1 MQSIAI
7 DDLKLAEALLAGERR
22 LLEMVATG
30 EPLADVL
37 HALCNIAEA
46 TGSGVHCSIL
56 LIDSDAKFHFGAGP
70 SVPPGYAQA
79 VEDVPVMP
87 EVGPCGMAASLK
99 LQVVVDDL
107 VVDPRWQPLP
117 WHAAAVKFGLRSAC
131 STPIFARSGEVL
143 GTFAMYHEQAGSPS
157 PIDQTII
164 QQFTHI
170 ASIAI
175 ERAQREAALKRSEA
189 FLAEAQRLSSTG
201 SFLWRVSTGEM
212 TWSEE
217 TYRIFEFDPKTRVT
231 LELISSRYH
240 PDDLPLFYQWVARAS
255 REAQDLE
262 AEPRLRMG
270 DGSIKYVHT
279 LAHASRNERG
289 ELEYIGAVQDV
300 TERRRSEDA
309 LNKVRSEL
317 AHVARVTTLGALTAS
332 ITHEVNQPLSGIVTN
347 ASTSLRML
355 ADDPPNLEG
364 ARETARR
371 TIRDANR
378 ASEVIARLRA
388 LFGKKALVME
398 RVDLNEAIRE
408 VVALAASEF
417 QRDRVA
423 IRSELATDLPST
435 QGDRVQ
441 LQQVVLNLM
450 RNARDAMLG
459 TNGELRSVVI
469 KTACDDGGLRLTV
482 TDSGVGVESLERIFD
497 AFYSTKSNGMG
508 IGLWVSRS
516 IIESHRGRIW
526 AEPNEGPG
534 TTFGLWL
541 PRVECSF
548 RS

>member
-46 TGSGVHCSIL
+46 TGSGVHCTIL

-70 SVPPGYAQA
+70 NVPPGFVKA

-99 LQVVVDDL
+99 RQVVVDDL
-107 VVDPRWQPLP
+107 VVDPRWQSLP
-117 WHAAAVKFGLRSAC
+117 WHTAAVKYGLRSAC

-143 GTFAMYHEQAGSPS
+143 GTFAMYHERPGSPS

-217 TYRIFEFDPKTRVT
+217 TYRIFEFDPETRVT

-240 PDDLPLFYQWVARAS
+240 PDDLPLFYEWVGRAS

-262 AEPRLRMG
+262 AEPRLLMG

-279 LAHASRNERG
+279 LAHATRNERG

-300 TERRRSEDA
+300 SERRRSEDA
-309 LNKVRSEL
+309 LNNVRSEL

-332 ITHEVNQPLSGIVTN
+332 IAHEVNQPLSGIVTN

-355 ADDPPNLEG
+355 ADDPPNIEG

-388 LFGKKALVME
+388 LFGKKAPAME
-398 RVDLNEAIRE
+398 GVDLNEAIRE
-408 VVALAASEF
+408 VVALAANEF
-417 QRDRVA
+417 QRDHVA
-423 IRSELATDLPST
+423 IRSDFATDLPST

-441 LQQVVLNLM
+441 LQQVVLNLL

-459 TNGELRSVVI
+459 ADGGPRSVVI
-469 KTACDDGGLRLTV
+469 KTACDDDGVRLTV
-482 TDSGVGVESLERIFD
+482 TDSGVGVESPDRLFD
-497 AFYSTKSNGMG
+497 AFYTTKSNGMG

-526 AEPNEGPG
+526 AERNEGPG

-541 PRVECSF
+541 PRVECS
-548 RS
+548 SQS

>member
-37 HALCNIAEA
+37 HELCNIAEA

-70 SVPPGYAQA
+70 SVPPGYAKA
-79 VEDVPVMP
+79 IEEVPVMP
-87 EVGPCGMAASLK
+87 EVGPCGMSASLK
-99 LQVVVDDL
+99 RQVVVEDL
-107 VVDPRWQPLP
+107 IVDPRWQPLP

-143 GTFAMYHEQAGSPS
+143 GTFAMYYEQPGSPS

-201 SFLWRVSTGEM
+201 SFLWRVPTGEM

-217 TYRIFEFDPKTRVT
+217 TYRIFEFDPGTRVT

-240 PDDLPLFYQWVARAS
+240 PDDLPLFYEWARRAS

-279 LAHASRNERG
+279 LAHATRNERG

-332 ITHEVNQPLSGIVTN
+332 IAHEVNQPLSGIVTN

-355 ADDPPNLEG
+355 ADDPPNVDG

-388 LFGKKALVME
+388 LFGKKAPTME
-398 RVDLNEAIRE
+398 GVDLNEAIRE
-408 VVALAASEF
+408 VVALAANEF

-423 IRSELATDLPST
+423 IRSELAMDLPST

-441 LQQVVLNLM
+441 LQQVVLNLL

-459 TNGELRSVVI
+459 VDGGPRSVVI
-469 KTACDDGGLRLTV
+469 KTACDDGGVRLTV
-482 TDSGVGVESLERIFD
+482 TDAGVGIESPERLFD
-497 AFYSTKSNGMG
+497 AFYTTKSDGMG

-516 IIESHRGRIW
+516 IVESHRGRIW
-526 AEPNEGPG
+526 AERNEGSG

-541 PRVECSF
+541 PRVECS
-548 RS
+548 SQS

>member
-1 MQSIAI
+1 
-7 DDLKLAEALLAGERR
+7 
-22 LLEMVATG
+22 MVATG
-30 EPLADVL
+30 EPLPDVL

-70 SVPPGYAQA
+70 SVPPGYAKA
-79 VEDVPVMP
+79 IEDVPVMP

-99 LQVVVDDL
+99 RQIVVDDL

-131 STPIFARSGEVL
+131 STPILARSGEVL
-143 GTFAMYHEQAGSPS
+143 GTFAMYYEQPGSPS

-217 TYRIFEFDPKTRVT
+217 TYRIFDFDPETRVT

-240 PDDLPLFYQWVARAS
+240 PDDLPLFYEWVGRAS
-255 REAQDLE
+255 HEAQDLE

-279 LAHASRNERG
+279 LAHAARNERG

-332 ITHEVNQPLSGIVTN
+332 IAHEVNQPLSGIVTN

-355 ADDPPNLEG
+355 ADDPPNIEG

-388 LFGKKALVME
+388 LFGKKAPAME
-398 RVDLNEAIRE
+398 CVDLNEAIRE

-441 LQQVVLNLM
+441 LQQVVHNLL

-459 TNGELRSVVI
+459 ANGGPRSVVI
-469 KTACDDGGLRLTV
+469 KTAGDDGGVRLTV
-482 TDSGVGVESLERIFD
+482 TDSGVGVESPDRLFD
-497 AFYSTKSNGMG
+497 AFYTTKSNGMG

-516 IIESHRGRIW
+516 IIESHSGRIW
-526 AEPNEGPG
+526 AERNDGPG

-541 PRVECSF
+541 PRVECS
-548 RS
+548 SQS

>member
-22 LLEMVATG
+22 LLEMVAAG

-70 SVPPGYAQA
+70 SVPPGYAKA
-79 VEDVPVMP
+79 IEDVPVMP

-99 LQVVVDDL
+99 RQVVVDDL
-107 VVDPRWQPLP
+107 VADPRWQALP
-117 WHAAAVKFGLRSAC
+117 WYAAAVKFGLRSAC

-143 GTFAMYHEQAGSPS
+143 GTFAMYYEQPGSPS

-217 TYRIFEFDPKTRVT
+217 TYRIFEFDPGTRVT
-231 LELISSRYH
+231 LDLISSRYH
-240 PDDLPLFYQWVARAS
+240 PDDLPLFYEWVGRAS

-270 DGSIKYVHT
+270 DASIKYVHT
-279 LAHASRNERG
+279 LAHATRNERG

-332 ITHEVNQPLSGIVTN
+332 IAHEVNQPLSGIVTN

-355 ADDPPNLEG
+355 ADDPPNIEG

-388 LFGKKALVME
+388 LFGKKALAME
-398 RVDLNEAIRE
+398 CVDLNEAIRE
-408 VVALAASEF
+408 VMALAASEF

-441 LQQVVLNLM
+441 LQQVVLNLL

-459 TNGELRSVVI
+459 ANGGPRSVVI
-469 KTACDDGGLRLTV
+469 KTACDDGGVRLTV
-482 TDSGVGVESLERIFD
+482 TDSGVGVESPDRLFD

-526 AEPNEGPG
+526 AERNEGPG
-534 TTFGLWL
+534 ATFGFWL
-541 PRVECSF
+541 PRVECS
-548 RS
+548 SQS

>member
-30 EPLADVL
+30 EPLAEVL
-37 HALCNIAEA
+37 DALCNIAEA

-56 LIDSDAKFHFGAGP
+56 LIDSDATFHFGAGP
-70 SVPPGYAQA
+70 SVPPGYAKA
-79 VEDVPVMP
+79 IEDVPVTP

-99 LQVVVDDL
+99 RQVVVDDL
-107 VVDPRWQPLP
+107 VADPRWQPLP

-143 GTFAMYHEQAGSPS
+143 GTFAMYYEQPGSPS
-157 PIDQTII
+157 PIDQMII

-217 TYRIFEFDPKTRVT
+217 TYRIFEFDPGTRVT
-231 LELISSRYH
+231 LDLISSRYH
-240 PDDLPLFYQWVARAS
+240 PDDLPLFYEWVGRAS

-270 DGSIKYVHT
+270 DASIKYVHT
-279 LAHASRNERG
+279 LAHATRNERG

-332 ITHEVNQPLSGIVTN
+332 IAHEVNQPLSGIVTN

-355 ADDPPNLEG
+355 ADDPPNIEG

-388 LFGKKALVME
+388 LFGKKALAME
-398 RVDLNEAIRE
+398 CVDLNEAIRE

-441 LQQVVLNLM
+441 LQQVVLNLL

-459 TNGELRSVVI
+459 ANGGPRSVVI
-469 KTACDDGGLRLTV
+469 KTACDDGGVRLTV
-482 TDSGVGVESLERIFD
+482 TDSGVGVESPDRLFD

-526 AEPNEGPG
+526 AERNEGPG
-534 TTFGLWL
+534 TTFGFWL
-541 PRVECSF
+541 PRVECS
-548 RS
+548 SQS

>member
-7 DDLKLAEALLAGERR
+7 DDLRLAEALLAGERR

-46 TGSGVHCSIL
+46 TGSGAHCSIL
-56 LIDSDAKFHFGAGP
+56 LIDATATFHFGAGP
-70 SVPPGYAQA
+70 SVPPGYAKS

-99 LQVVVDDL
+99 QQVVVDDL
-107 VVDPRWQPLP
+107 VVDPRWQALP

-143 GTFAMYHEQAGSPS
+143 GTFAMYHEQPGNPS
-157 PIDQTII
+157 LIDQTII

-217 TYRIFEFDPKTRVT
+217 TYRIFDFDPGTRVT

-240 PDDLPLFYQWVARAS
+240 PDDLPLFYEWVSRAS

-332 ITHEVNQPLSGIVTN
+332 IAHEVNQPLSGIVTN
-347 ASTSLRML
+347 ASTSLRIRRTSR
-355 ADDPPNLEG
+355 G
-364 ARETARR
+364 RARR
-371 TIRDANR
+371 R
-378 ASEVIARLRA
+378 AA
-388 LFGKKALVME
+388 
-398 RVDLNEAIRE
+398 
-408 VVALAASEF
+408 
-417 QRDRVA
+417 
-423 IRSELATDLPST
+423 
-435 QGDRVQ
+435 
-441 LQQVVLNLM
+441 
-450 RNARDAMLG
+450 
-459 TNGELRSVVI
+459 RSVTR
-469 KTACDDGGLRLTV
+469 TALR
-482 TDSGVGVESLERIFD
+482 R
-497 AFYSTKSNGMG
+497 
-508 IGLWVSRS
+508 
-516 IIESHRGRIW
+516 
-526 AEPNEGPG
+526 
-534 TTFGLWL
+534 
-541 PRVECSF
+541 
-548 RS
+548 

>member
-30 EPLADVL
+30 EPLANVL

-70 SVPPGYAQA
+70 SVPPGYAKA

-99 LQVVVDDL
+99 RQVVVDDL
-107 VVDPRWQPLP
+107 VADPRWQPLP

-131 STPIFARSGEVL
+131 STPILARSGEVL
-143 GTFAMYHEQAGSPS
+143 GTFAMYYEQPGSPS

-217 TYRIFEFDPKTRVT
+217 TYRIFEFEPETRVT

-240 PDDLPLFYQWVARAS
+240 PDDLPLFYEWVGRAS

-279 LAHASRNERG
+279 LAHAARNERG

-332 ITHEVNQPLSGIVTN
+332 IAHEVNQPLSGIVTN

-355 ADDPPNLEG
+355 ADDPPNIEG

-378 ASEVIARLRA
+378 ASEVITRLRA
-388 LFGKKALVME
+388 LFGKKAPAME
-398 RVDLNEAIRE
+398 CVDLNEAIRE
-408 VVALAASEF
+408 VVALAANEF

-441 LQQVVLNLM
+441 LQQVVLNLL
-450 RNARDAMLG
+450 RNARDAMADIDAG
-459 TNGELRSVVI
+459 PRQVVI
-469 KTACDDGGLRLTV
+469 KTACDDGGVRLTV
-482 TDSGVGVESLERIFD
+482 IDSGVGIDSLDRLFD
-497 AFYSTKSNGMG
+497 AFYTTKSNGMG

-526 AEPNEGPG
+526 AERNDGPG

-541 PRVECSF
+541 PRVECS
-548 RS
+548 SQS